1 MSQKGDPELS
11 RRYRAASDQA
21 PPAALDALIRA
32 AAHSAATPARSVWRR
47 KWGAPLALAASVVL
61 GLGVVLRV
69 AVERPDLQPAIQADG
84 GGDKVTSP
92 TATAPVS
99 TAPVAATPTPTPTP
113 TESTVPPVL
122 DRNAM
127 QEPAPRARKVERPAA
142 PLPEGKTSAR
152 SETVTGGPLGAVR
165 DLRVDQAAKRS
176 DADASAAPT
185 PAASSPAAV
194 SRLPDPPPEVE
205 QRAARDAQ
213 QVLPAAREPAAA
225 PADTPAHAG
234 AVASNA
240 PEAKPAPTSPQPA
253 APRAAAPQPPSS
265 VSAVPPPPPPPP
277 PPPAAAAPAKPS
289 ITAAPMP
296 DQADLSERRAA
307 PVTAAPAKTLAP
319 TETVA
324 GANTE
329 AGIDA
334 EARLPPEEW
343 LKRIIALRRG
353 GRQVEAEASLRRFL
367 LRYPDHRVPDQARA
381 IRR

>member
-1 MSQKGDPELS
+1 MSHERDPELS
-11 RRYRAASDQA
+11 RRYRAVSDQA
-21 PPAALDALIRA
+21 PPAALDELIRA

-69 AVERPDLQPAIQADG
+69 AVERPDLQPAIQADA

-92 TATAPVS
+92 TATAPVRA
-99 TAPVAATPTPTPTP
+99 APVAATPTPTP

-176 DADASAAPT
+176 DAGASAAPT

-205 QRAARDAQ
+205 QRAARDAR

-240 PEAKPAPTSPQPA
+240 PEAKPAPAIPPPA
-253 APRAAAPQPPSS
+253 APRAASPQPPS

-277 PPPAAAAPAKPS
+277 PATAPPAKPS
-289 ITAAPMP
+289 IASVPLP
-296 DQADLSERRAA
+296 DQAGLSERRAA
-307 PVTAAPAKTLAP
+307 PAMAAPAKALAP
-319 TETVA
+319 AEAVA

-329 AGIDA
+329 AGIEA

-343 LKRIIALRRG
+343 LKRIIALRRA

-367 LRYPDHRVPDQARA
+367 QRYPDHRVPDQARA
-381 IRR
+381 VRR

>member
-1 MSQKGDPELS
+1 MSQKGDLELS

-69 AVERPDLQPAIQADG
+69 AVERPDLQPVIQADG

-92 TATAPVS
+92 AAPAPVS

-152 SETVTGGPLGAVR
+152 SETVTGRPLGAVR

-176 DADASAAPT
+176 DAGASAAPT

-194 SRLPDPPPEVE
+194 SRLPDLPPEVE
-205 QRAARDAQ
+205 QRAARDAR

-240 PEAKPAPTSPQPA
+240 PEAKPAPATPPPA
-253 APRAAAPQPPSS
+253 APRAASPQPPS

-277 PPPAAAAPAKPS
+277 PPPVTAPPAKPS
-289 ITAAPMP
+289 IASVPLP
-296 DQADLSERRAA
+296 DQAGLSERRAA
-307 PVTAAPAKTLAP
+307 PAMAAPAKALAP

-329 AGIDA
+329 AGIEA

-367 LRYPDHRVPDQARA
+367 LRYPDYRVPDQARA
-381 IRR
+381 ARR

>member
-1 MSQKGDPELS
+1 MSKERDPELS

-21 PPAALDALIRA
+21 PPAALDELIRA
-32 AAHSAATPARSVWRR
+32 AAHRAATPVRSSWQR

-92 TATAPVS
+92 PAPASQSTAPATPATAP
-99 TAPVAATPTPTPTP
+99 AP
-113 TESTVPPVL
+113 TESTAPPVL

-127 QEPAPRARKVERPAA
+127 QEPAPRARKAERPAA
-142 PLPEGKTSAR
+142 SLPETKAIARAESGTS
-152 SETVTGGPLGAVR
+152 GPRGAAG

-176 DADASAAPT
+176 DAGASAAP
-185 PAASSPAAV
+185 SPAAPSPAAAPRV
-194 SRLPDPPPEVE
+194 PDPPPEVE
-205 QRAARDAQ
+205 LRAARDAQ

-265 VSAVPPPPPPPP
+265 VSAAPPPPPPS
-277 PPPAAAAPAKPS
+277 PPAAAAPAKPS

-296 DQADLSERRAA
+296 DQAGLSERRAA

-381 IRR
+381 VRR